1 MFITELFD
9 SRIPGY
15 RTEEDDNSV
24 VKLADLRKTKLTLGH
39 INKVRM
45 ANDVR
50 RFEHEDKLKKV
61 SKQYKPAAEGGAM
74 GAAPMGV

>member
-9 SRIPGY
+9 GRLPGY

-61 SKQYKPAAEGGAM
+61 SKQYKPAAEGGAA